1 MYKNRGK
8 TESVCPELLAVDI
21 LVRSGG
27 GVK

>member
-21 LVRSGG
+21 SVRKGG